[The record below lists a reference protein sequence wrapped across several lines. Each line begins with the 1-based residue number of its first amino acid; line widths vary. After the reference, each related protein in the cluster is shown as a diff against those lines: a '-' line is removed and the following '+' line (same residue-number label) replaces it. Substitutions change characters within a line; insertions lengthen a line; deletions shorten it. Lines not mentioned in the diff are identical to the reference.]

1 MREAIRLMREAIRD
15 RVTERGAH
23 LGGRRA
29 RYDAEHLQGI
39 LYDARYDARGVAA
52 VSVQLER
59 KVQQRVLDGF
69 RHLLALELVRVH
81 AP

>member
-1 MREAIRLMREAIRD
+1 MREARRD

-29 RYDAEHLQGI
+29 RSDAEHLQGI
-39 LYDARYDARGVAA
+39 LYRYDARGVAA

>member
-39 LYDARYDARGVAA
+39 LYDAWGVAT